1 MTEPTEE
8 NKSKEHEQETDKSN
22 DHKEEPK
29 QEKKRFNFKIRG
41 SNNKETLENVSF
53 YIIVISAIM
62 VAIGIGLGSFI
73 QGTIL
78 LSVLG
83 AFFVMIGIIIYIIS
97 QFLGES
103 NG

>member
-1 MTEPTEE
+1 MTELTAE
-8 NKSKEHEQETDKSN
+8 
-22 DHKEEPK
+22 HKEEPK

-41 SNNKETLENVSF
+41 SNTGETLENVSF
-53 YIIVISAIM
+53 YVIVISAIM
-62 VAIGIGLGSFI
+62 VAIGVGLGSFI